1 MKKKL
6 FIDRFLR
13 LGIKV
18 CMLSG
23 VAFTFAACY
32 GPAEPPCGP
41 EEYWESQE
49 QLDQRLVESDEQS
62 AIEKEETN

>member
-6 FIDRFLR
+6 FIDRILR

-32 GPAEPPCGP
+32 APAPYREEPLD
-41 EEYWESQE
+41 EYWESQE
-49 QLDQRLVESDEQS
+49 QLDQRLVQSDEPS
-62 AIEKEETN
+62 AIEEENN

>member
-1 MKKKL
+1 
-6 FIDRFLR
+6 
-13 LGIKV
+13 
-18 CMLSG
+18 MLSG